1 MFPCFGSS
9 ILLHPLNLLKKR
21 VFYLIHLWPSSVPNK
36 MSWHLAVVISSML
49 NVYPCGTGNGF
60 FRGGGGGDGCGIG
73 WKNEILLNWLSRY
86 HWDGRK
92 NPWHDLGY
100 VQFYVGWVHQN
111 NHFKQKHFGV
121 IFFIFNKRTSP
132 FFHLFTFQCIYLEG
146 YSITWILCTVDWAG
160 RLLQSVAWTIPLLP
174 WMQVTSPQ
182 TSRVFVWF
190 SNRNYGAVL
199 CFVHIITPPAYTE
212 FSFI

>member
-9 ILLHPLNLLKKR
+9 ILFHLLNLLKKR
-21 VFYLIHLWPSSVPNK
+21 VFYLIHLWSSSVPNK
-36 MSWHLAVVISSML
+36 MSWHLEVVISSML
-49 NVYPCGTGNGF
+49 NAKCISFWYRECF
-60 FRGGGGGDGCGIG
+60 FPGGGCRIG
-73 WKNEILLNWLSRY
+73 WKKEILLNQVSRY

-132 FFHLFTFQCIYLEG
+132 YFHLFTFQNVYLEG
-146 YSITWILCTVDWAG
+146 YSISWILCTVDCRKTASG
-160 RLLQSVAWTIPLLP
+160 RGMNHTPASMDASYI
-174 WMQVTSPQ
+174 SPD
-182 TSRVFVWF
+182 
-190 SNRNYGAVL
+190 
-199 CFVHIITPPAYTE
+199 
-212 FSFI
+212 